1 MNRLAAVCFTVA
13 VATRTRAAIAF
24 EPPAFVPKK
33 VTAMAMTSTSE
44 ALNNIK
50 ELKIVGQ
57 RATVVDHNGL
67 KVDELIG
74 NVSTSQD
81 ALTLAHVHR
90 LQPTSTESWVTIQ
103 YDEWFCCVQGSIEL
117 HQQSSSNDDTIAS
130 DSTTTV
136 TTIQAGQTCFVPKG
150 ARFRPVLKGPAEYI
164 AVTTPAFTP
173 ERVAHEPVTGGTTT
187 NWSQLYREAVATA
200 TTATASSVAVVNND
214 RPDTAD
220 DDDTVYHMCPKLA
233 WDEAVRLGNAYFPPT
248 FEQDGG
254 FTHATAIPERLLTTA
269 NHFYT
274 KSTGEWVCLALS
286 QAALRRIGIVTRFE
300 APMAVGSVPTNQ
312 KDGDGME
319 CPHIYGGIPTL
330 AAFGVV
336 QSIRPMTR
344 NSAAG
349 EFLSIAGL
357 TDKVA

>member
-1 MNRLAAVCFTVA
+1 MNRLATVCCTVA
-13 VATRTRAAIAF
+13 FRAAIAF
-24 EPPAFVPKK
+24 EPAAFIPKL
-33 VTAMAMTSTSE
+33 VTARAMLSTSE

-50 ELKIVGQ
+50 EHSDIMLKIVGK
-57 RATVVDHNGL
+57 RASVVDHNGL

-90 LQPTSTESWVTIQ
+90 LHPTNTESWVTIQ
-103 YDEWFCCVQGSIEL
+103 YDEWFCCVQGSFEL
-117 HQQSSSNDDTIAS
+117 HQQSSHGDTSAS
-130 DSTTTV
+130 DSATTV
-136 TTIQAGQTCFVPKG
+136 TTIQAGQTCFIPKG
-150 ARFRPVLKGPAEYI
+150 ARFRPVFKGPAEYI
-164 AVTTPAFTP
+164 AVTTPAFKP
-173 ERVAHEPVTGGTTT
+173 ERVSHEPVDGGTTT
-187 NWSQLYREAVATA
+187 NWSQLYREAATA
-200 TTATASSVAVVNND
+200 AANTATASSVAVVIND
-214 RPDTAD
+214 RPDAA

-233 WDEAVRLGNAYFPPT
+233 WDEAVRSGNAYFPPT

-254 FTHATAIPERLLTTA
+254 FTHATAVPERLLTTA

-274 KSTGEWVCLALS
+274 KSTGEWICLALS

-300 APMAVGSVPTNQ
+300 APMAVGSVSTNQ
-312 KDGDGME
+312 NNGDGME

-330 AAFGVV
+330 ATFGVV

-344 NSAAG
+344 GATG

-357 TDKVA
+357 TDGL